1 LVVNDT
7 RADAAART
15 RITPVA
21 TRAPKPG
28 SANEMPPRGG
38 RRNRDAEVIDA
49 AVDVFWRKGFAAAS
63 IQDVADQVGVLKGSL
78 YHYIDSKEELLFRI
92 FDESHRQAWV
102 IVEEVSQMD
111 GPPLERLRAYIE
123 RYLAWYL
130 ENLERVSLYFT
141 EWRHLTGERRDTVI
155 EQRHGY
161 ETFLRN
167 LIKEAQK
174 AGDVSSDLN
183 LTHAMSYIYGG
194 IQNAPVWYRRE
205 GPDSPAQIAASYAD
219 MTIGLV
225 TGTTPR
231 KRRRSRKK
239 S

>member
-1 LVVNDT
+1 VADQAPTGTT
-7 RADAAART
+7 RTRKRSTAQGARGGNGRSKGPRRRDQEVLDAAAK
-15 RITPVA
+15 IFH
-21 TRAPKPG
+21 
-28 SANEMPPRGG
+28 SRGYA
-38 RRNRDAEVIDA
+38 DASV
-49 AVDVFWRKGFAAAS
+49 
-63 IQDVADQVGVLKGSL
+63 QDIADELGILKGSL

-102 IVEEVSQMD
+102 IVEEVSQID

-205 GPDSPAQIAASYAD
+205 GPDSPTQIAASYAD